1 MTVSTKFFHQE
12 TEHCLIPSLPQ
23 GAGAVTCVWNYW
35 KIKPPYI
42 RTRMLRHRDGS
53 PLQHQPRAFGSPSHP
68 MTEFSLVWLGKKP
81 GRELFRWEGAE
92 KGNLLHP
99 TAQTEGKR
107 QKGREEMM
115 YAESEREREPFPPL
129 LPLFSSVS
137 PPRQVWSQYDC
148 YTAQSSNYP
157 PLLFSTTQPLTI
169 SDIQK
174 DTHSNPNTQ

>member
-115 YAESEREREPFPPL
+115 YAESERERT
-129 LPLFSSVS
+129 VS
-137 PPRQVWSQYDC
+137 PP
-148 YTAQSSNYP
+148 P
-157 PLLFSTTQPLTI
+157 PTLLFRLSTKAGLIPVWLLHSSKFKLPTAFVFNYSAFNDIRHTKRYTQ
-169 SDIQK
+169 
-174 DTHSNPNTQ
+174 